1 MRTTETIA
9 VWPFARQLARFNY
22 GRTHPRGNWPAGL
35 HTEVFMLVP
44 AMTFAWWLV
53 SMSAAAPPA
62 PAHHPLLKTPSS
74 SATAELATEPRD
86 DARDTDE
93 EDEAQPAEQAETDGE
108 SADDTAG
115 TRVHLKVVTPE
126 IVRMAKTFLDLPMG
140 AERSVTIDGH
150 RYVFVLERHYHPPGF
165 VGGPHGWHKGVTV
178 YGTR

>member
-1 MRTTETIA
+1 
-9 VWPFARQLARFNY
+9 
-22 GRTHPRGNWPAGL
+22 
-35 HTEVFMLVP
+35 MLVP

-53 SMSAAAPPA
+53 SISAAAPPA
-62 PAHHPLLKTPSS
+62 PPAHDPLLRRRSS
-74 SATAELATEPRD
+74 TAEPATEPRD
-86 DARDTDE
+86 DARDTNA
-93 EDEAQPAEQAETDGE
+93 EDEAQPAERAAETEGE
-108 SADDTAG
+108 SRDDPAA

-140 AERSVTIDGH
+140 AERSVTIDRR

>member
-1 MRTTETIA
+1 
-9 VWPFARQLARFNY
+9 
-22 GRTHPRGNWPAGL
+22 
-35 HTEVFMLVP
+35 MLVP

-53 SMSAAAPPA
+53 SISAAAPPA
-62 PAHHPLLKTPSS
+62 PAHHPFLETQRSS
-74 SATAELATEPRD
+74 TTAEPVTEPRD

-93 EDEAQPAEQAETDGE
+93 EDGAQRAEQSAETEGE
-108 SADDTAG
+108 STDDTAG

-140 AERSVTIDGH
+140 AERSVTIDGR

-178 YGTR
+178 YGTK